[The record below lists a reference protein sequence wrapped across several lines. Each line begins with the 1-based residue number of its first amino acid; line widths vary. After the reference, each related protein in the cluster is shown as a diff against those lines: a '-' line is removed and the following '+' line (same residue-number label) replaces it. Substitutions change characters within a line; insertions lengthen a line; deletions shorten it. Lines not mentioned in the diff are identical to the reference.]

1 MTDPVRPGNDGRI
14 GVAHD
19 RHEVAVLFSGDD
31 MPPIAMDCAD
41 ALLLAALLVE
51 HALACCPNLKPE
63 LSIGGKLWRPST
75 K

>member
-1 MTDPVRPGNDGRI
+1 
-14 GVAHD
+14 
-19 RHEVAVLFSGDD
+19 VLFSGDD